1 MRKLVGVDATMSV
14 CGARGIVEQADHSR
28 VLGRERELAEI
39 DRFVAAAPSG
49 PRALVLEGSA
59 GIGKTTLWEA
69 GIGTADAAG
78 IRVLDS
84 RAAESEA
91 TLSYSGL
98 GDLFD
103 PVFDEAGTGLP
114 EPQRRALDAALLRA
128 DDAVPVPDR
137 RAISLGALGVVRT
150 LAARSPLLIA
160 LDDVQW
166 LDTSTANVVAF
177 VLRRLAEEPVRIIAS
192 QRHGAGTP
200 SGRLELAEA
209 IGRDRVDRVTVGPL
223 DEEAT
228 GRMLRARLGADLSRP
243 VILRIHSVSQGNPL
257 FALEIARAIA
267 GLDTPQLSG
276 EQFPVPEDLRRLL
289 AARVGVLPAAARQTL
304 LTVACLTHPT
314 VDIVLAVASR
324 PDEARQGLSAA
335 EAAGVID
342 RTGER
347 VRFSHRCSDRPCM
360 RRRPLVIC
368 GRSISGSPSA
378 SPTLRNVLGTW
389 RSRRSVPMQRSPPN
403 STKRRGT
410 LARVARRMQP
420 QSSRSSH
427 CSERPMR
434 TPSGCASE
442 GSKPPGITS
451 TPATLPRRSSCS
463 GSPGRTRRPVP
474 PTRRSST
481 ARPR

>member
-1 MRKLVGVDATMSV
+1 M
-14 CGARGIVEQADHSR
+14 EQADHSR

-103 PVFDEAGTGLP
+103 PVFDGAGTGLP

-209 IGRDRVDRVTVGPL
+209 IGRDRVDRITVGPL

-243 VILRIHSVSQGNPL
+243 VILRIHAVSQGNPL
-257 FALEIARAIA
+257 FAL
-267 GLDTPQLSG
+267 G
-276 EQFPVPEDLRRLL
+276 
-289 AARVGVLPAAARQTL
+289 
-304 LTVACLTHPT
+304 
-314 VDIVLAVASR
+314 
-324 PDEARQGLSAA
+324 
-335 EAAGVID
+335 
-342 RTGER
+342 
-347 VRFSHRCSDRPCM
+347 DRPCD
-360 RRRPLVIC
+360 RRAGHPAAL
-368 GRSISGSPSA
+368 GRAVPCAGGSPSVAHGTRRCPARRRRAATADGRLSHA
-378 SPTLRNVLGTW
+378 SDRRHGARRCR
-389 RSRRSVPMQRSPPN
+389 RSRRSSRGP
-403 STKRRGT
+403 RRCRG
-410 LARVARRMQP
+410 RR
-420 QSSRSSH
+420 RH
-427 CSERPMR
+427 RPGR
-434 TPSGCASE
+434 RAGQVL
-442 GSKPPGITS
+442 
-451 TPATLPRRSSCS
+451 TPAARIDRVR
-463 GSPGRTRRPVP
+463 GGVP
-474 PTRRSST
+474 S
-481 ARPR
+481 

>member
-1 MRKLVGVDATMSV
+1 M
-14 CGARGIVEQADHSR
+14 EQADHSR

-39 DRFVAAAPSG
+39 DRFVAAAPGG

-84 RAAESEA
+84 RAAEGEA

-150 LAARSPLLIA
+150 LAARSPVLIA

-166 LDTSTANVVAF
+166 LDTSTSNVMAF
-177 VLRRLAEEPVRIIAS
+177 VLRRLADEPVRIIAS
-192 QRHGAGTP
+192 HRHGAGTP

-209 IGRDRVDRVTVGPL
+209 IGRDRVDRITVGPL

-257 FALEIARAIA
+257 FALEIGRAIA
-267 GLDTPQLSG
+267 GQDTPQLSG

-289 AARVGVLPAAARQTL
+289 TARVGALPAAAEQPL
-304 LTVACLTHPT
+304 LAIACLTHPT
-314 VDIVLAVASR
+314 VDTVLAVADVPTKLARAWR
-324 PDEARQGLSAA
+324 PPRPPASSTGSAS
-335 EAAGVID
+335 GSGSPI
-342 RTGER
+342 
-347 VRFSHRCSDRPCM
+347 RCSDRPCTPRLPPSRRAGAPSPARGA
-360 RRRPLVIC
+360 RRRPGGACAAPGARV
-368 GRSISGSPSA
+368 GRSRCSGRGRA
-378 SPTLRNVLGTW
+378 
-389 RSRRSVPMQRSPPN
+389 
-403 STKRRGT
+403 RRGGT
-410 LARVARRMQP
+410 ARSLARRPDAAAELAELALRRNARRGCRRTRACDA
-420 QSSRSSH
+420 SR
-427 CSERPMR
+427 
-434 TPSGCASE
+434 
-442 GSKPPGITS
+442 PPGTTS
-451 TPATLPRRSSCS
+451 MPATLPRRSSCS
-463 GSPGRTRRPVP
+463 GSPGRTPRPVP
-474 PTRRSST
+474 GAPRSST